1 MYDEYHILRATLV
14 FMDPM
19 NTGKFISLSEQP
31 LAPKACNFS
40 LSFLPCY
47 QCPVKSQDY
56 EPVVVDNCAGKWCLA
71 GSASV
76 SRMVMRNALIN
87 KVGVLA
93 FDPNNEDILYL
104 ELSAHIVMCNIRAR
118 KARKTSRITPVNYA
132 AIGNSMMAVFPYM
145 LPWWPTPVTRLKSG
159 SSTSNHVAGA
169 GKKRKAN
176 DEDTKVDN
184 KQSTAADLF
193 MRTRYNFHAD
203 KLFKSGVFSSTASTR
218 TITGGEEQK
227 RRPHDVKGSSAGSQ
241 HGYLV

>member
-1 MYDEYHILRATLV
+1 MRYVSANVPVSSE
-14 FMDPM
+14 
-19 NTGKFISLSEQP
+19 LSVWELKDDDQ
-31 LAPKACNFS
+31 A
-40 LSFLPCY
+40 
-47 QCPVKSQDY
+47 
-56 EPVVVDNCAGKWCLA
+56 DNCAGKWCLA

-76 SRMVMRNALIN
+76 SRMVMRNVLIN

-93 FDPNNEDILYL
+93 FDPINDDILYL
-104 ELSAHIVMCNIRAR
+104 ELSAHIVMCNIRVR
-118 KARKTSRITPVNYA
+118 RARKTSRITPVNYA
-132 AIGNSMMAVFPYM
+132 AISNSVMAVFPYM

-184 KQSTAADLF
+184 KQSTAADLL

-218 TITGGEEQK
+218 TTTGGEEQK
-227 RRPHDVKGSSAGSQ
+227 RRPHDVKGSSGRQSAWLLGMKF
-241 HGYLV
+241 